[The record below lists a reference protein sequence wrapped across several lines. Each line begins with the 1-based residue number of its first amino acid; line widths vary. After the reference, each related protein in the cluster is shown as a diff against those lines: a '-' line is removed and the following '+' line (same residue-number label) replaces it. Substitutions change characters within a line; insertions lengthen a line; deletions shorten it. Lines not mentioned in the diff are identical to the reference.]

1 MVHAC
6 MHAHAQLS
14 CTIKAS
20 ARSGS
25 GYSLRMSRLTREE
38 RVEVTDIVA
47 MLRDMAR
54 REGEKFWEIFVKF
67 GEQLSECSVVA
78 SCWPLYYITELG

>member
-6 MHAHAQLS
+6 MHAHAQVS

-25 GYSLRMSRLTREE
+25 GYRLTMSRLSREE
-38 RVEVTDIVA
+38 RVEVRDIMA

-54 REGEKFWEIFVKF
+54 REGEKFWEIFAEF
-67 GEQLSECSVVA
+67 GE
-78 SCWPLYYITELG
+78 